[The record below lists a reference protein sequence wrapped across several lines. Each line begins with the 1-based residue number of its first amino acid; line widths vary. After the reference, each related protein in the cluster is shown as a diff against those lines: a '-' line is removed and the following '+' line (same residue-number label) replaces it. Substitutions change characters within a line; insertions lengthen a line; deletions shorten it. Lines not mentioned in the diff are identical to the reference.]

1 MILCLQCFKTINVV
15 PKNKNLGGVS
25 GMVPGEDGEEI
36 GVNMI
41 KIDCL
46 NAWNSLRI
54 TKNYIQ

>member
-1 MILCLQCFKTINVV
+1 MILFLQCFKNINVV
-15 PKNKNLGGVS
+15 PKNKKLGGVS
-25 GMVPGEDGEEI
+25 GMVPGGVGEEI

-54 TKNYIQ
+54 TKNYTQ